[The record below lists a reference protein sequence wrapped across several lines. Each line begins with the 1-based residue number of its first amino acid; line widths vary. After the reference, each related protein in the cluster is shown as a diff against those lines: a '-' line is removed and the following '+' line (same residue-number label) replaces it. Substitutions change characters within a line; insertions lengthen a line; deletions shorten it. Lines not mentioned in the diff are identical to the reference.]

1 MATIPVL
8 IRHSGEWN
16 EENSYVEYSIDGVLL
31 KEHASFSDLVNLISG
46 HLNVD
51 MTTKCMK
58 IKYTIEGDVLQLEY
72 NVGSTD
78 TSDTLYLVSSF
89 GDNPNNVFDG
99 GNDLIITNRYQKEIM
114 EDQVYVDKS
123 TLKSVMENYT
133 LVCHNKEC
141 KWVMKA
147 SSINK
152 SKMFR
157 IRVFNSEHTCP
168 LKDRVHSQVK
178 ASSGFIGG
186 IIAPKLKNHKRKYTP
201 NDIAVDMKLDLGVD
215 INYQMAWR
223 AKEKALDSIMGQPA
237 ASYKKLPGYLYTL
250 DKTYPGSHIR
260 MKKTPE
266 NEFLYLFISLHAF
279 IKGFDYCRPIVVVD
293 ACHLKSAYT
302 GAFVSAST
310 LDGAGNILPLAYGV
324 IDSENDASWTRFFE
338 QFKEAYGERENMCVV
353 SDRHESIIKA
363 VSRVYTNM
371 QHYAC
376 IWHLWANVCKN
387 FRKSNEQLSEIF
399 YAMAKAYTQNE
410 FDRLMNKVEQVDIR
424 VKNYLEFAGYEKWAR
439 LYAPVHR
446 GWMMTSNIAESIN
459 STLVAARELPIF
471 DFLEQVRLMFAR
483 WNCKNRENASFTF
496 TPLGKKFQEMLVL
509 NTDKSIRM
517 MVVPSTD
524 YIYSVSDE
532 GKNAYC
538 SDFYKP
544 KTVLKTY
551 EVPVYP
557 LPDVTEWNVP
567 EHIVEEIVLPPRY
580 KRPPGRPKKQ
590 RDKSFSELSKR
601 KGTNSCS
608 RCGNRGHNKR
618 SCRAAPRNV

>member
-1 MATIPVL
+1 MA
-8 IRHSGEWN
+8 
-16 EENSYVEYSIDGVLL
+16 
-31 KEHASFSDLVNLISG
+31 
-46 HLNVD
+46 
-51 MTTKCMK
+51 
-58 IKYTIEGDVLQLEY
+58 
-72 NVGSTD
+72 
-78 TSDTLYLVSSF
+78 
-89 GDNPNNVFDG
+89 
-99 GNDLIITNRYQKEIM
+99 
-114 EDQVYVDKS
+114 
-123 TLKSVMENYT
+123 
-133 LVCHNKEC
+133 
-141 KWVMKA
+141 
-147 SSINK
+147 
-152 SKMFR
+152 SKR
-157 IRVFNSEHTCP
+157 
-168 LKDRVHSQVK
+168 
-178 ASSGFIGG
+178 
-186 IIAPKLKNHKRKYTP
+186 
-201 NDIAVDMKLDLGVD
+201 
-215 INYQMAWR
+215 
-223 AKEKALDSIMGQPA
+223 KALDSIMGQPA

-266 NEFLYLFISLHAF
+266 NKFLYLFISLHAF

-324 IDSENDASWTRFFE
+324 IDSENDASWTWFFE

-353 SDRHESIIKA
+353 SNRHESIIKA

-376 IWHLWANVCKN
+376 IWHLWANICKN

-439 LYAPVHR
+439 LYAPVHC

-509 NTDKSIRM
+509 NADKSIRM

-524 YIYSVSDE
+524 YIYSVNDK
-532 GKNAYC
+532 GKSFIVCLENKSCTCKRFQMDGIPCPHAWAVLNNKNMLPDAYC

-551 EVPVYP
+551 EAPVYP

-567 EHIVEEIVLPPRY
+567 EHIAEEIVLPPRY